1 MEIFK
6 REGQARAPQAG
17 GKAGTW
23 AEDRRV
29 IRGSVDTVILAEG

>member
-6 REGQARAPQAG
+6 REGQTKAPQAG

-23 AEDRRV
+23 AADRRV
-29 IRGSVDTVILAEG
+29 TSGSVDTVILAEG